1 MRCDV
6 MIAFLD
12 LLTLGG
18 AVVLS
23 DLGLE
28 QRDDLGV
35 LEVLGCIEGCYAI
48 V

>member
-1 MRCDV
+1 

-18 AVVLS
+18 AVELS

-35 LEVLGCIEGCYAI
+35 LAELGNVEGREAI
-48 V
+48 VCG